1 MTSEID
7 KDALS
12 NVLSK
17 TLIFHHLKPEIIRL
31 IAEKMK
37 IISCKT
43 GQLIIKKGDPGASMY
58 VILEGRVKVHDQE
71 HIIAEMVDLDFFG
84 ELSLFDS
91 EPRSMSVSAE
101 KPCVIGEIEQ
111 NDFIR
116 IMQEFPG
123 IVTDIIKVLTRRLRS
138 QNRLLITEY
147 EAREKELKKLVAQ
160 RTAELGNKNEELT
173 QAMGNLER
181 SQAQLIQQAK
191 LASIGQL
198 TAGIAHEIQ
207 NPLNFVNNFSELSE
221 ELIDEIKNARS
232 EEDKN
237 AFLNELREN
246 LKKINKH
253 GKRADSIVKSMLDH
267 SRTSSGEKRLTD
279 INALCEEFFNLAYQ
293 GMRANN
299 RDFNCILEKHFDKDL
314 PKVNVVAPD
323 ISRVLLNLFN
333 NAFYAV
339 HEKSKSKS
347 NYQPEVIVSTQSSG
361 PEIFIRVKDNG
372 GGVPS
377 LIKEKIFE
385 PFFTTKIA
393 GEGTGLGLSLSYDI
407 ITKDHNGKLTV
418 ESEQGKFTQFT
429 IQIPV

>member
-7 KDALS
+7 KSAISSL
-12 NVLSK
+12 LSK
-17 TLIFHHLKPEIIRL
+17 TLIFQHLQPQIILL
-31 IAEKMK
+31 IAEKMN
-37 IISCKT
+37 IITCKA

-58 VILEGRVKVHDQE
+58 IILEGRVIVHDQG
-71 HIIAEMVDLDFFG
+71 HTIAEMEDLDFFG
-84 ELSLFDS
+84 EFSLFDS
-91 EPRSMSVSAE
+91 GPRSMSVSAK
-101 KPCVIGEIEQ
+101 KPSVIGEIQ
-111 NDFIR
+111 QSDFIR
-116 IMQEFPG
+116 IIHEYPG
-123 IVTDIIKVLTRRLRS
+123 IVTDIIKVLTHRLRS
-138 QNRLLITEY
+138 QNRLLVIEY
-147 EAREKELKKLVAQ
+147 EAREEELKKLVAQ

-173 QAMGNLER
+173 QMMENLKR
-181 SQAQLIQQAK
+181 SQAQMIQQAK

-221 ELIDEIKNARS
+221 ELIDEIKKAKS
-232 EEDKN
+232 EEEKN
-237 AFLNELREN
+237 VFLNELKEN

-267 SRTSSGEKRLTD
+267 TRTSSGEKKLTD
-279 INALCEEFFNLAYQ
+279 INSLCEEFFNLAYQ

-299 RDFNCILEKHFDKDL
+299 RDFNCVLEKHFDEAL
-314 PKVNVVAPD
+314 PKANVVAQD

-339 HEKSKSKS
+339 HEKSKSKR
-347 NYQPEVIVSTQSSG
+347 NYQPEVSVSTQSSG
-361 PEIFIRVKDNG
+361 QEIFIRVKDNG
-372 GGVPS
+372 GGVPA

-385 PFFTTKIA
+385 PFFTTKLI

-418 ESEQGKFTQFT
+418 ESEQGEFTQFT
-429 IQIPV
+429 IQIPL